1 MEGHVTVCCHACV
14 RLARALC
21 AGNQA
26 RTRARKILSKRILLH
41 QTQKYNLNDG
51 NDKTSKGTSAQVVAT
66 RPQCRGDCGGRKH
79 FFVIRQ
85 EPL

>member
-1 MEGHVTVCCHACV
+1 MHACGWHV
-14 RLARALC
+14 RYVQVIKLAREHA
-21 AGNQA
+21 
-26 RTRARKILSKRILLH
+26 ILFFCTRILLR
-41 QTQKYNLNDG
+41 QTQKYHLNDG